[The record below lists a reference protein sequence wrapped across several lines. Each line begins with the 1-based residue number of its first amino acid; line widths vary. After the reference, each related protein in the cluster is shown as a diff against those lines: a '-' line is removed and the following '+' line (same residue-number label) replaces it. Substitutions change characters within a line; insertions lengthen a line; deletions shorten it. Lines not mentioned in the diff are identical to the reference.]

1 MFGNRQRDT
10 YPPPPP
16 FFTNRYNLAYC
27 NSNHRSPH
35 GRTRFPLLTILT
47 LTLLTIAGIGE
58 VRAANGTAGRNG
70 TAGDNGDN
78 GTSAPGGSATSGMP
92 GGNGESGGDG
102 SDNGNGGIGGKGGN
116 GGNGGNGVDVIW
128 DNLSGTTVSGAFI
141 LSGGNGASGGNG
153 GNGGDG
159 GRGDGSGSAGLGGSG
174 GNGGN
179 GGNGGSAIINNS
191 GTIEGSIVLS
201 GGNAGGGGR
210 GGQGGNSGDGKPAS
224 DGKDGRA
231 GTRGSAQLNNEGTI
245 NLTGNSTLGDLT
257 NRASGVININNS
269 ITLNTGSTIIN
280 HGNINI
286 AVGETT
292 ALNGAGII
300 TTVLNGTGSVKIDGT
315 LNVANFTNNSNINIS
330 NTGTL
335 STASDLTNNG
345 NINITTGTATLN
357 GSGGLRQLTG
367 SGSVNIAGTLNTVYI
382 ANRSN
387 INLLNGGNLGADA
400 YFSNDGN
407 INVAAG
413 NTATLTIAGG
423 NLTGSGYVNI
433 SGTLNTGTLTNN
445 SNINFNGGVMA
456 VTGNYDGGTGTH
468 NFNLRNYAK
477 DGATGAGG
485 DSAIVTISVT
495 GSFDN
500 SKIKLADASKGSYYL
515 FDKGGNANTA
525 ALVSANTNT
534 MRKFVGR
541 ADGDKLYADVSTN
554 TGGILDAANG
564 ASSSNAGL
572 GGALAEMID
581 REILPQDISDAL
593 FAQADR
599 GAAAFGHAVSELN
612 HTNVG
617 TATAQVV
624 RSASQQFNTALGQV
638 FGSDFAAQTDART
651 SRIGSVSRSRA
662 SLGGYGST
670 ASGYDSG
677 YGYGYGSRYA
687 DRHFTGFAKVYGGFG
702 AQGSNRDAAGYEFG
716 GVGVLAGIGY
726 QFAKELEFGGLLGY
740 AYNDATTHDGYG
752 DSTDNVLRLGAYG
765 NYQWG
770 NFFFNSAPTFAA
782 HMLKSRR
789 QIAFMKRTAVA
800 ERGGWDFAWY
810 NRAGYTFELPQKY
823 FITPSF
829 AISPSYMHD
838 PEYTETGA
846 GSANLKVEE
855 YGSWSVLQNLEARF
869 GKVWFGRGD
878 LYAVVPEL
886 WVGWEHEYLSS
897 NDATVAFAAVP
908 GNKWNA
914 PIKDLA
920 ADRATFGLGLTVDF
934 FDYCQLNARYDQK
947 IWDGGS
953 SSTFT
958 LSANARF

>member
-1 MFGNRQRDT
+1 M
-10 YPPPPP
+10 
-16 FFTNRYNLAYC
+16 
-27 NSNHRSPH
+27 
-35 GRTRFPLLTILT
+35 
-47 LTLLTIAGIGE
+47 
-58 VRAANGTAGRNG
+58 
-70 TAGDNGDN
+70 
-78 GTSAPGGSATSGMP
+78 
-92 GGNGESGGDG
+92 
-102 SDNGNGGIGGKGGN
+102 
-116 GGNGGNGVDVIW
+116 
-128 DNLSGTTVSGAFI
+128 
-141 LSGGNGASGGNG
+141 
-153 GNGGDG
+153 
-159 GRGDGSGSAGLGGSG
+159 
-174 GNGGN
+174 
-179 GGNGGSAIINNS
+179 
-191 GTIEGSIVLS
+191 
-201 GGNAGGGGR
+201 
-210 GGQGGNSGDGKPAS
+210 
-224 DGKDGRA
+224 
-231 GTRGSAQLNNEGTI
+231 NNEGII
-245 NLTGNSTLGDLT
+245 NLTGDSTLGDLT

-286 AVGETT
+286 TT
-292 ALNGAGII
+292 GTAAALNGAGIGALI
-300 TTVLNGTGSVKIDGT
+300 TELNGTGSVNIDGT

-330 NTGTL
+330 NAGTL

-345 NINITTGTATLN
+345 NINIAVGATTALN
-357 GSGGLRQLTG
+357 GAGIITTVLTG
-367 SGSVNIAGTLNTVYI
+367 SGAVNIAGTLNTVNI

-387 INLLNGGNLGADA
+387 INLLNGGSLNADA

-413 NTATLTIAGG
+413 NTATLTIAG
-423 NLTGSGYVNI
+423 NTLTGSGYVNI
-433 SGTLNTGTLTNN
+433 SGTLNTGPLTNN

-456 VTGNYDGGTGTH
+456 VTGDYGGTGTH

-485 DSAIVTISVT
+485 ADAIVTIRDT

-515 FDKGGNANTA
+515 FDKGGNPNTE